1 MVDEDAREIHEV
13 GCCRGCGE
21 SRESRLSPELAADR
35 GEGVGEGGEGRALP
49 SCSAKRGDGRELVMG
64 EEGHACGQAEQGR
77 CRTGDRALG
86 PRALG
91 RDAEGRADL
100 AQRHFALP
108 AQDKPGDELQ
118 RIGGQIGAQ
127 QGGCGEL
134 VARIADEHPANRDGR
149 QAGVVPDRGARK
161 PWEGSVARAVAARD
175 GWGRPGRRG
184 VVDVGRAVGEPS
196 AHQARSAC
204 LPWTSR
210 WGRRAQ
216 LGIQTQARDDGCRC
230 AHRAEQFHG
239 GVGAIPDDDQR
250 PVWLPALHAPD
261 QVARPARERLGA
273 P

>member
-21 SRESRLSPELAADR
+21 SRESRLGPELAADR

-49 SCSAKRGDGRELVMG
+49 SRSAKRGDGRELVMG

-184 VVDVGRAVGEPS
+184 VVDVGRRRRSCGGGAGRPPGAVCLFAVDVEVG
-196 AHQARSAC
+196 QARTAGHPDAGARRR
-204 LPWTSR
+204 LPL
-210 WGRRAQ
+210 RAP
-216 LGIQTQARDDGCRC
+216 R
-230 AHRAEQFHG
+230 
-239 GVGAIPDDDQR
+239 
-250 PVWLPALHAPD
+250 
-261 QVARPARERLGA
+261 
-273 P
+273 